1 MKLGQAFD
9 PRNNAL
15 NAWRLILAVGVIFW
29 HSWPLTGHTIGYQ
42 PVVRLLS
49 EVWVDGFFTISGFLI
64 TASWMRR
71 PHLKEYWTARG
82 LRIFPGLW
90 VCLVVTAFVIAPVS
104 VWIQRGSPLS
114 VSSEV
119 GYVLNNGVLNAY
131 YAGIGG
137 TPKGIP
143 WPGVWNG
150 SLWTLAF
157 EMICYIAVCVLG
169 VVGLLKR
176 RWTIPVLF
184 VLAVAWS
191 AWVSY
196 PTLAM
201 QTIPQMLARFAVVF
215 LAGALLY
222 QYRDRIPA
230 RWSIVALSIA
240 VVIAS
245 GLLQNYRVIAAVPLA
260 YAIIV
265 SGALI
270 RHRRLNL
277 RNDLSYGVYIYA
289 FPVQQLLAICGLV
302 WLNPAL
308 FFALAT
314 ICTLPL
320 AALSWFAVEKRV
332 MSLKGRFRR
341 VSAPPA
347 ERVTSQGGIR

>member
-1 MKLGQAFD
+1 
-9 PRNNAL
+9 
-15 NAWRLILAVGVIFW
+15 
-29 HSWPLTGHTIGYQ
+29 
-42 PVVRLLS
+42 
-49 EVWVDGFFTISGFLI
+49 
-64 TASWMRR
+64 
-71 PHLKEYWTARG
+71 
-82 LRIFPGLW
+82 
-90 VCLVVTAFVIAPVS
+90 
-104 VWIQRGSPLS
+104 
-114 VSSEV
+114 
-119 GYVLNNGVLNAY
+119 
-131 YAGIGG
+131 
-137 TPKGIP
+137 
-143 WPGVWNG
+143 
-150 SLWTLAF
+150 
-157 EMICYIAVCVLG
+157 VLG

-230 RWSIVALSIA
+230 RWSIVALSVA

-347 ERVTSQGGIR
+347 ERVTSQGGTR